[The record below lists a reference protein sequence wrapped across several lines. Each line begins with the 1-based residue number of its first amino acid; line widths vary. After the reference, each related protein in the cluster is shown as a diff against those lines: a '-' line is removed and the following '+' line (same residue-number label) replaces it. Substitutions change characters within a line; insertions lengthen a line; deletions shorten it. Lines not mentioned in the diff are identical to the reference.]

1 MRKSREKEVKGSRIV
16 QYCVVLAGCC
26 CYCCHHHRRCTVVRA
41 GARYINGCFRQ
52 VSRVLMY
59 QLITLDPNHSFL
71 PPPPYNSPTNP
82 HTHAYTSCSPSHI
95 LSVVADLVKSFHV
108 ALADLKRKAL
118 VAAKQAAK
126 EAAKVAAKEVAKGA
140 VKTGGKRKAR
150 E

>member
-1 MRKSREKEVKGSRIV
+1 MLSPSSPLYGSACWCKIHQWV
-16 QYCVVLAGCC
+16 FSPGFSST
-26 CYCCHHHRRCTVVRA
+26 H
-41 GARYINGCFRQ
+41 
-52 VSRVLMY
+52 VSTNYTR
-59 QLITLDPNHSFL
+59 PNHSFL
-71 PPPPYNSPTNP
+71 HPPPYNSPTNT
-82 HTHAYTSCSPSHI
+82 HTHAYISCSPSHI

-126 EAAKVAAKEVAKGA
+126 EAAKVAAKEAAKGA